1 MKPSTQTILIAAGA
15 AVAALVVYETVNS
28 INTTNPGGPPSV
40 GDSLKW
46 GAAIAT
52 AGGAAWFLLLL
63 FP

>member
-1 MKPSTQTILIAAGA
+1 MKPTTQTILIGVGA

-46 GAAIAT
+46 SAAIGSAGAT
-52 AGGAAWFLLLL
+52 AWFLLFL